1 MIKTNILTKNNKNFH
16 IDNYKSF
23 IEKNDF
29 NKIMSLFSRMLLANN
44 WKDYSFS
51 KEKDRVIFC
60 FYRHSYE
67 NPICK
72 IIYQKK
78 SSSFKHWITTYS
90 DNKSRTSNSL
100 EKIIHWIESKYPKI
114 I

>member
-1 MIKTNILTKNNKNFH
+1 MIKNNILKKNNKNIH

-44 WKDYSFS
+44 WKDYTFS
-51 KEKDRVIFC
+51 KEKDRVVFC

-78 SSSFKHWITTYS
+78 SNSFKQWITTYT

-100 EKIIHWIESKYPKI
+100 EKIIHWIESKYSKVI
-114 I
+114 